1 MTITTTQPI
10 IRENSVDKFN
20 VKLNQFEGPFD
31 LLLSLIAKH
40 ELEVTALSLHI
51 VTDDFLQYIK
61 NQGSEWDLDEA
72 TEFLVIAATLLDLK
86 TARLLPSGEVEDE
99 EDIARLEAR
108 DLLFARLMQY
118 KAFKDVSFWL
128 NDQLS
133 IESKRFARSVSLEP
147 QFANLLPEVLL
158 GLGPNEL
165 ARLAAKAMEVKTIP
179 SISLSHLHAP
189 AVSVREQAGIIVE
202 RLRRVGATT
211 FRSLISGVEVPVVVA
226 RFLAIL
232 ELFRESQITLEQ
244 ESPLADLYIRWV
256 GTEQGEIELTDEFDS
271 DTRLSLVKDAENGG
285 GARWRMK
292 LK

>member
-1 MTITTTQPI
+1 MTTATKEPI
-10 IRENSVDKFN
+10 VVENSADKFN

-40 ELEVTALSLHI
+40 ELEVTALALHI

-61 NQGSEWDLDEA
+61 NQGSTWDLDET

-128 NDQLS
+128 NEQLGT
-133 IESKRFARSVSLEP
+133 ESKRFARSVSLEP

-189 AVSVREQAGIIVE
+189 TVSVREQAGIIVE
-202 RLRRVGATT
+202 RLRRVGSTT
-211 FRSLISGVEVPVVVA
+211 FRSLISGVEVPVIVA

-232 ELFRESQITLEQ
+232 ELFRESQVTLEQ
-244 ESPLADLYIRWV
+244 ESPLADLYIRWI
-256 GTEQGEIELTDEFDS
+256 GSEQGEVQVTAEFDES
-271 DTRLSLVKDAENGG
+271 STQVNLEVVQHEQ
-285 GARWRMK
+285 
-292 LK
+292 

>member
-1 MTITTTQPI
+1 MTTATKDPI
-10 IRENSVDKFN
+10 VVENSTDKFN

-40 ELEVTALSLHI
+40 ELEVTALALHI

-61 NQGSEWDLDEA
+61 NQGSTWDLDET

-128 NDQLS
+128 NEQLGT
-133 IESKRFARSVSLEP
+133 ESKRFARSVSLEP

-189 AVSVREQAGIIVE
+189 TVSVREQAGIIVE
-202 RLRRVGATT
+202 RLRRVGSTT
-211 FRSLISGVEVPVVVA
+211 FRSLISGVEVPVIIA

-232 ELFRESQITLEQ
+232 ELFRESQVTLEQ
-244 ESPLADLYIRWV
+244 ESPLADLYIRWI
-256 GTEQGEIELTDEFDS
+256 GSEQGEVQVTAEFDES
-271 DTRLSLVKDAENGG
+271 SSQVSLEVIQDEQ
-285 GARWRMK
+285 
-292 LK
+292 

>member
-1 MTITTTQPI
+1 MMTATKEPI
-10 IRENSVDKFN
+10 ILENSADKFN

-40 ELEVTALSLHI
+40 ELEVTALALHI

-61 NQGSEWDLDEA
+61 NQGATWDLDET

-128 NDQLS
+128 NEQLG

-189 AVSVREQAGIIVE
+189 TVSVREQAGIIVE

-226 RFLAIL
+226 RFLAVL
-232 ELFRESQITLEQ
+232 ELFREAQVTLEQ
-244 ESPLADLYIRWV
+244 ESPLADLYIRWI
-256 GTEQGEIELTDEFDS
+256 GSEQGEVQVTAEFDETS
-271 DTRLSLVKDAENGG
+271 T
-285 GARWRMK
+285 GAT
-292 LK
+292 LEVVQDEQ

>member
-1 MTITTTQPI
+1 
-10 IRENSVDKFN
+10 
-20 VKLNQFEGPFD
+20 
-31 LLLSLIAKH
+31 
-40 ELEVTALSLHI
+40 
-51 VTDDFLQYIK
+51 LQYIK
-61 NQGSEWDLDEA
+61 NQGNEWDLDEA

-226 RFLAIL
+226 RFLAVL

-256 GTEQGEIELTDEFDS
+256 GAEQGEIELTDEFDS
-271 DTRLSLVKDAENGG
+271 DTKLSLVKDVENEEVLDGE
-285 GARWRMK
+285 
-292 LK
+292 

>member
-202 RLRRVGATT
+202 RLRRVVATT

-256 GTEQGEIELTDEFDS
+256 GAEQGEIELTDEFDS
-271 DTRLSLVKDAENGG
+271 DTKLSLVKDAENGEVLHG
-285 GARWRMK
+285 E
-292 LK
+292 

>member
-1 MTITTTQPI
+1 MTTATKDPI
-10 IRENSVDKFN
+10 VVENSADKFN

-40 ELEVTALSLHI
+40 ELEVTALALHI

-61 NQGSEWDLDEA
+61 NQGSTWDLDET

-128 NDQLS
+128 NEQLGT
-133 IESKRFARSVSLEP
+133 ESKRFARSVSLEP

-189 AVSVREQAGIIVE
+189 TVSVREQAGIIVE
-202 RLRRVGATT
+202 RLRRVGSTT

-232 ELFRESQITLEQ
+232 ELFRESQVTLEQ
-244 ESPLADLYIRWV
+244 ESPLADLYIRWI
-256 GTEQGEIELTDEFDS
+256 GSEQGEVQVTAEFDES
-271 DTRLSLVKDAENGG
+271 STQVNLEVVQDEQ
-285 GARWRMK
+285 
-292 LK
+292 

>member
-1 MTITTTQPI
+1 MTMTTTQPI
-10 IRENSVDKFN
+10 IHENSVDKFN

-40 ELEVTALSLHI
+40 ELEVTALALHI

-61 NQGSEWDLDEA
+61 NQGSDWDLDEA

-118 KAFKDVSFWL
+118 KAFKDVSIWL

-226 RFLAIL
+226 RFLAVL
-232 ELFRESQITLEQ
+232 ELFRESQVTLEQ

-256 GTEQGEIELTDEFDS
+256 GSEQGEIELTDEFDS
-271 DTRLSLVKDAENGG
+271 ETKLSLVKDTENEEVLDGE
-285 GARWRMK
+285 
-292 LK
+292 

>member
-1 MTITTTQPI
+1 MTTAEPI

-40 ELEVTALSLHI
+40 ELEVTALALHI

-118 KAFKDVSFWL
+118 KAFKDVSIWL

-226 RFLAIL
+226 RFLAVL

-271 DTRLSLVKDAENGG
+271 DTKLSLVKDAEDGEVLDG
-285 GARWRMK
+285 E
-292 LK
+292 

>member
-1 MTITTTQPI
+1 MTMTTTEPI

-40 ELEVTALSLHI
+40 ELEVTALALHI

-118 KAFKDVSFWL
+118 KAFKDVSLWL
-128 NDQLS
+128 NDQLG
-133 IESKRFARSVSLEP
+133 IESKRYARSVSLEP

-226 RFLAIL
+226 RFLALL

-256 GTEQGEIELTDEFDS
+256 GSEQGEIELTDEFDS
-271 DTRLSLVKDAENGG
+271 DAKLSLVTNTDIEEVQDGE
-285 GARWRMK
+285 
-292 LK
+292 

>member
-61 NQGSEWDLDEA
+61 NQGSKWDLDEA

-256 GTEQGEIELTDEFDS
+256 GAEQGEIELTDEFDS
-271 DTRLSLVKDAENGG
+271 DTKLSLVKDVEIEEVLDGE
-285 GARWRMK
+285 
-292 LK
+292 

>member
-1 MTITTTQPI
+1 MTTATKEPI
-10 IRENSVDKFN
+10 VVENSADKFN

-40 ELEVTALSLHI
+40 ELEVTALALHI

-61 NQGSEWDLDEA
+61 NQGSTWDLDET

-128 NDQLS
+128 NEQLGT
-133 IESKRFARSVSLEP
+133 ESKRFARSVSLEP

-189 AVSVREQAGIIVE
+189 TVSVREQAGIIVE
-202 RLRRVGATT
+202 RLRRVGSTT
-211 FRSLISGVEVPVVVA
+211 FRSLISGVEVPVIIA

-232 ELFRESQITLEQ
+232 ELFRESQVTLEQ
-244 ESPLADLYIRWV
+244 ESPLADLYIRWI
-256 GTEQGEIELTDEFDS
+256 GSEQGEVQVTAEFDES
-271 DTRLSLVKDAENGG
+271 STHVNLGVVQDEQ
-285 GARWRMK
+285 
-292 LK
+292 

>member
-1 MTITTTQPI
+1 MTTTQPI

-40 ELEVTALSLHI
+40 ELEVTALALHI

-118 KAFKDVSFWL
+118 KAFKDVSIWL

-256 GTEQGEIELTDEFDS
+256 GAEQGEIELTDEFDS
-271 DTRLSLVKDAENGG
+271 DTKLSLVKDAENGEVLDG
-285 GARWRMK
+285 E
-292 LK
+292 

>member
-1 MTITTTQPI
+1 MTMTTTQPI

-40 ELEVTALSLHI
+40 ELEVTALALHI

-61 NQGSEWDLDEA
+61 NQGSQWDLDEA

-118 KAFKDVSFWL
+118 KAFKDVSIWL

-226 RFLAIL
+226 RFLAVL

-256 GTEQGEIELTDEFDS
+256 GSEQGEIELTDEFDS
-271 DTRLSLVKDAENGG
+271 DTKLSLVADTSNEEVQDGE
-285 GARWRMK
+285 
-292 LK
+292 

>member
-256 GTEQGEIELTDEFDS
+256 GAEQGEIELTDEFDS
-271 DTRLSLVKDAENGG
+271 DTRLSLVKDAENGEVHDG
-285 GARWRMK
+285 E
-292 LK
+292 

>member
-244 ESPLADLYIRWV
+244 ESPLSDLYIRWV
-256 GTEQGEIELTDEFDS
+256 GAEQGEIELADEFDS
-271 DTRLSLVKDAENGG
+271 DTKLSLVKHVENEEVLDGE
-285 GARWRMK
+285 
-292 LK
+292 

>member
-256 GTEQGEIELTDEFDS
+256 GAEQGEIELTDEFDS
-271 DTRLSLVKDAENGG
+271 DTKLSLVKDVEIEEVLDGE
-285 GARWRMK
+285 
-292 LK
+292 

>member
-1 MTITTTQPI
+1 MTTTEPI

-40 ELEVTALSLHI
+40 ELEVTALALHI

-61 NQGSEWDLDEA
+61 NQGSQWDLDEA

-118 KAFKDVSFWL
+118 KAFKDVSIWL

-211 FRSLISGVEVPVVVA
+211 FRSLISGVEVPVIVA
-226 RFLAIL
+226 RFLAVL

-256 GTEQGEIELTDEFDS
+256 GSEQGEIELTDEFDS
-271 DTRLSLVKDAENGG
+271 DTKLSLVADSVSKEVQDGE
-285 GARWRMK
+285 
-292 LK
+292 

>member
-1 MTITTTQPI
+1 MSITTDDFVSEKNTKQ
-10 IRENSVDKFN
+10 FN
-20 VKLNQFEGPFD
+20 IKLDQFEGPFD

-40 ELEVTALSLHI
+40 ELEVTALALHI
-51 VTDDFLQYIK
+51 VTDDFLSYIK
-61 NQGSEWDLDEA
+61 NQGSEWDLNEA

-118 KAFKDVSFWL
+118 KAFKEVSVWI
-128 NDQLS
+128 NDQFNL
-133 IESKRFARSVSLEP
+133 EAKRYPRSVSLEP

-158 GLGPNEL
+158 GLGPHEL
-165 ARLAAKAMEVKTIP
+165 ARLAARALESKNIP
-179 SISLSHLHAP
+179 AISLAHLHAP

-202 RLRRVGATT
+202 RLRKVGSAT
-211 FRSLISGVEVPVVVA
+211 FRSLITGVEIPVVVA

-244 ESPLADLYIRWV
+244 EAPLQDLYIKWV
-256 GTEQGEIELTDEFDS
+256 GQSEGDIELTDEFDS
-271 DTRLSLVKDAENGG
+271 ETSPTEDNVIHLDIKHD
-285 GARWRMK
+285 
-292 LK
+292 

>member
-1 MTITTTQPI
+1 MTMTTTQPI

-40 ELEVTALSLHI
+40 ELEVTALALHI

-61 NQGSEWDLDEA
+61 NQGSEWNLDEA

-118 KAFKDVSFWL
+118 KAFKDVSIWL

-211 FRSLISGVEVPVVVA
+211 FRSLISGVEVSVVVA
-226 RFLAIL
+226 RFLAVL

-256 GTEQGEIELTDEFDS
+256 GSEQGEIELTDEFDAE
-271 DTRLSLVKDAENGG
+271 TKLSLAQDTDIEEVPNGE
-285 GARWRMK
+285 
-292 LK
+292 

>member
-118 KAFKDVSFWL
+118 KAFKDVSSWL

-226 RFLAIL
+226 RFLAVL
-232 ELFRESQITLEQ
+232 ELFKESQITLEQ

-256 GTEQGEIELTDEFDS
+256 GAEQGEIELTDEFDS
-271 DTRLSLVKDAENGG
+271 DTKLSLVKDVEDEEVLDGE
-285 GARWRMK
+285 
-292 LK
+292 

>member
-1 MTITTTQPI
+1 MTMTTTQPI

-40 ELEVTALSLHI
+40 ELEVTALALHI

-61 NQGSEWDLDEA
+61 NQGSQWDLDEA

-118 KAFKDVSFWL
+118 KAFKDVSIWL

-226 RFLAIL
+226 RFLAVL

-256 GTEQGEIELTDEFDS
+256 GSEQGEIELTDEFDS
-271 DTRLSLVKDAENGG
+271 DTKLSLVADTNTEEVQDGE
-285 GARWRMK
+285 
-292 LK
+292 

>member
-1 MTITTTQPI
+1 MTIATKEPI
-10 IRENSVDKFN
+10 VIENSVDKFN

-40 ELEVTALSLHI
+40 ELEVTALALHI

-61 NQGSEWDLDEA
+61 NQGSTWDLDET

-128 NDQLS
+128 NEQLG

-179 SISLSHLHAP
+179 SISLTHLHAP
-189 AVSVREQAGIIVE
+189 TVSVREQAGIIVE
-202 RLRRVGATT
+202 RLRRVGSTT
-211 FRSLISGVEVPVVVA
+211 FRSLISGVEVPVIVA

-232 ELFRESQITLEQ
+232 ELFRESQVTLEQ
-244 ESPLADLYIRWV
+244 ESPLADLYIRWI
-256 GTEQGEIELTDEFDS
+256 GSEQGEVQVTAEFDES
-271 DTRLSLVKDAENGG
+271 TTPVRLEVVEDEQ
-285 GARWRMK
+285 
-292 LK
+292 

>member
-1 MTITTTQPI
+1 
-10 IRENSVDKFN
+10 
-20 VKLNQFEGPFD
+20 
-31 LLLSLIAKH
+31 
-40 ELEVTALSLHI
+40 
-51 VTDDFLQYIK
+51 
-61 NQGSEWDLDEA
+61 
-72 TEFLVIAATLLDLK
+72 VIAATLLDLK

-128 NDQLS
+128 NEQLG
-133 IESKRFARSVSLEP
+133 IESKRYARSVSLEP

-165 ARLAAKAMEVKTIP
+165 ARLAAKAMEVKAVP
-179 SISLSHLHAP
+179 SISLTHLHAP
-189 AVSVREQAGIIVE
+189 TVSVREQAGIIVE

-211 FRSLISGVEVPVVVA
+211 FRSLISGVEVPVSVA
-226 RFLAIL
+226 RFLAVL

-256 GTEQGEIELTDEFDS
+256 GAEQGEIQVTAEFDEDS
-271 DTRLSLVKDAENGG
+271 TEVSLEVLQDEQ
-285 GARWRMK
+285 
-292 LK
+292 

>member
-1 MTITTTQPI
+1 MTMTTTQPI

-158 GLGPNEL
+158 GLGPHEL

-256 GTEQGEIELTDEFDS
+256 GAEQGEIELTDEFDS
-271 DTRLSLVKDAENGG
+271 DTKLSLVKDVEIEEVLDGE
-285 GARWRMK
+285 
-292 LK
+292 

>member
-226 RFLAIL
+226 RFLAVL
-232 ELFRESQITLEQ
+232 ELFKESQITLEQ

-256 GTEQGEIELTDEFDS
+256 GAEQGEIELTDEFDS
-271 DTRLSLVKDAENGG
+271 DTKLSLVKDVEDEEVLDGE
-285 GARWRMK
+285 
-292 LK
+292 

>member
-1 MTITTTQPI
+1 MTTATKEPI
-10 IRENSVDKFN
+10 VVENSADKFN

-40 ELEVTALSLHI
+40 ELEVTALALHI

-61 NQGSEWDLDEA
+61 NQGSTWDLDET

-128 NDQLS
+128 NEQLG

-189 AVSVREQAGIIVE
+189 TVSVREQAGIIVE
-202 RLRRVGATT
+202 RLRRVGSTT
-211 FRSLISGVEVPVVVA
+211 FRSLISGVEVSVIVA

-232 ELFRESQITLEQ
+232 ELFRESQVTLEQ
-244 ESPLADLYIRWV
+244 ESPLADLYIRWI
-256 GTEQGEIELTDEFDS
+256 GSEQGEVQVTAEFDES
-271 DTRLSLVKDAENGG
+271 STHINLEVVQDEQ
-285 GARWRMK
+285 
-292 LK
+292 

>member
-1 MTITTTQPI
+1 MTMTTTEPI

-40 ELEVTALSLHI
+40 ELEVTALALHI

-118 KAFKDVSFWL
+118 KAFKDVSIWL

-211 FRSLISGVEVPVVVA
+211 FRSLIIGVEVPVVVA
-226 RFLAIL
+226 RFLAVL

-271 DTRLSLVKDAENGG
+271 DTKLSLVKDAEDGEVLDG
-285 GARWRMK
+285 E
-292 LK
+292 

>member
-1 MTITTTQPI
+1 MTMTTTQPI

-40 ELEVTALSLHI
+40 ELEVTALALHI

-61 NQGSEWDLDEA
+61 NQGSQWDLDEA

-118 KAFKDVSFWL
+118 KAFKDVSIWL

-226 RFLAIL
+226 RFLAVL
-232 ELFRESQITLEQ
+232 ELFRESQIILEQ

-256 GTEQGEIELTDEFDS
+256 GSEQGEIELTDEFDS
-271 DTRLSLVKDAENGG
+271 DTKLSLVADTNTEEVQNGE
-285 GARWRMK
+285 
-292 LK
+292 

>member
-1 MTITTTQPI
+1 MTTTQPI

-256 GTEQGEIELTDEFDS
+256 GAAQGEIELTDEFDS
-271 DTRLSLVKDAENGG
+271 DTKLSLVKDAENGEVLDG
-285 GARWRMK
+285 E
-292 LK
+292 

>member
-1 MTITTTQPI
+1 MTMTTTEPI

-118 KAFKDVSFWL
+118 KAFKDVSIWL

-226 RFLAIL
+226 RFLAVL

-271 DTRLSLVKDAENGG
+271 DTKLSLVKDAEDGEVLDG
-285 GARWRMK
+285 E
-292 LK
+292 

>member
-1 MTITTTQPI
+1 MTMTTTQPI

-40 ELEVTALSLHI
+40 ELEVTALALHI

-61 NQGSEWDLDEA
+61 NQGSDWDLDEA

-118 KAFKDVSFWL
+118 KAFKDVSIWL
-128 NDQLS
+128 NDQLA

-226 RFLAIL
+226 RFLAVL

-271 DTRLSLVKDAENGG
+271 ETKLSLVKDIEIEEVQDGE
-285 GARWRMK
+285 
-292 LK
+292 

>member
-1 MTITTTQPI
+1 
-10 IRENSVDKFN
+10 
-20 VKLNQFEGPFD
+20 
-31 LLLSLIAKH
+31 
-40 ELEVTALSLHI
+40 
-51 VTDDFLQYIK
+51 
-61 NQGSEWDLDEA
+61 
-72 TEFLVIAATLLDLK
+72 
-86 TARLLPSGEVEDE
+86 VEDE

-256 GTEQGEIELTDEFDS
+256 GAEQGEIELTDEFDS
-271 DTRLSLVKDAENGG
+271 DTKLSLVKDAENGEVLHG
-285 GARWRMK
+285 E
-292 LK
+292 

>member
-1 MTITTTQPI
+1 MTTATKEPI
-10 IRENSVDKFN
+10 VVENSADKFN

-40 ELEVTALSLHI
+40 ELEVTALALHI

-61 NQGSEWDLDEA
+61 NQGSTWDLDET

-128 NDQLS
+128 NEQLGT
-133 IESKRFARSVSLEP
+133 ESKRFARSVSLEP

-189 AVSVREQAGIIVE
+189 TVSVREQAGIIVE
-202 RLRRVGATT
+202 RLRRVGSTT
-211 FRSLISGVEVPVVVA
+211 FRSLISGVEVPVIIA

-232 ELFRESQITLEQ
+232 ELFRESQVTLEQ
-244 ESPLADLYIRWV
+244 ESPLADLYIRWI
-256 GTEQGEIELTDEFDS
+256 GSEQGEVQVTAEFDES
-271 DTRLSLVKDAENGG
+271 STQVSLEVVQDEQ
-285 GARWRMK
+285 
-292 LK
+292 

>member
-1 MTITTTQPI
+1 MTMTTTQPI

-40 ELEVTALSLHI
+40 ELEVTALALHI

-61 NQGSEWDLDEA
+61 NQGSDWDLDEA

-118 KAFKDVSFWL
+118 KAFKDVSIWL
-128 NDQLS
+128 NDQLG

-226 RFLAIL
+226 RFLAVL

-271 DTRLSLVKDAENGG
+271 ETKLSLVKDIEIEEVQDGE
-285 GARWRMK
+285 
-292 LK
+292 

>member
-1 MTITTTQPI
+1 MTMTTTQPI

-40 ELEVTALSLHI
+40 ELEVTALALHI

-61 NQGSEWDLDEA
+61 NQGSEWNLDEA

-118 KAFKDVSFWL
+118 KAFKDVSIWL

-211 FRSLISGVEVPVVVA
+211 FRSLISGVEVSVVVA
-226 RFLAIL
+226 RFLAVL

-256 GTEQGEIELTDEFDS
+256 GSEQGEIELTDEFDAE
-271 DTRLSLVKDAENGG
+271 TKLSLVQDTDIEEAPNGE
-285 GARWRMK
+285 
-292 LK
+292 